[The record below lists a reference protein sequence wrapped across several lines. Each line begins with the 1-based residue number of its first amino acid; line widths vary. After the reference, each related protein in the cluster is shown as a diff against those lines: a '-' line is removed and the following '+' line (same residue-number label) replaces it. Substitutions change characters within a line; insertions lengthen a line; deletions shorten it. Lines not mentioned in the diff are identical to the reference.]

1 MIRALEVEPREGLRI
16 WLRFSDGSGG
26 EVDLSD
32 LAGRG
37 VFRAWD
43 RAGAFEEVHVTPHGA
58 VAWNDEIELC
68 GDALY
73 LELTGRS
80 ADELA
85 RDIVRE
91 QARCEVRTFLDALR
105 NGARYYRA
113 IASLGA
119 QVTQEYRGRAILEL
133 LQNAHDVL
141 AFAAAA
147 DPRRISFVLSS
158 SPEPELLV
166 ANSGRPFRRADFM
179 GICQLAQSPKDPN
192 ESVGN
197 KGLGFQSV
205 LEISTCPEVWSTAP
219 AGGGPAF
226 TFGFDP
232 QVRDPIGR
240 VARALMDGE
249 TPIDSEFGP
258 EPVVDWSEKQVDEY
272 RKRLTEDGTDPM
284 VEVEKLS
291 PYVVPRF
298 RTDPP
303 AVVERLLADGHNTVV
318 RLPLDGGK
326 TGSAEDAVESVREQ
340 LRALDEAA
348 MVFLRDLSVLRIE
361 IDGDRVELHRTLDSE
376 LPVSFAGRWQRL
388 RVGRSA
394 ADAAEATGRSFHVW
408 SRVLGGESDAEG
420 AERIAA
426 AVRHLSNRWPELRQV
441 TISVAVEETREPRQG
456 VFVIFLPTKVKTGVA
471 SQVNAPFY
479 GSLDRRQI
487 NFKDRYNELLMEFV
501 ADLVL
506 DATDELVAG
515 SPEDWRGR
523 AVVDL
528 LAPCQGGG
536 TQTLMERF
544 RRRAENRGR
553 PLEQLALILCDDG
566 WRVSEVARTMPAV
579 PSDDPIGRG
588 KWRGQAGF
596 AVASGALDQR
606 RAAVEALLHS
616 LGGSPEPIDEEWAGT
631 LVRMAE
637 CVRSDQANTTWND
650 FLTSVQSVLPP
661 GLRADPIISG
671 ADPLA
676 EAGFLPTED
685 GRLLSGSDVVRVFF
699 RPRGGAD
706 EAADFVGSVPESLKE
721 RIAFLH
727 QDVKTHEGPQR
738 RRTDVQKFLDGRF
751 VQSFRRE
758 DLLREVVI
766 ASLPELPAAHGTPEA
781 VSCAETL
788 AWTLEVIGE
797 EPQKGVVPL
806 LARLPVACGG
816 GWFAMSEAA
825 FGPGWPGSGEHL
837 KALAEGLGGEDGE
850 ELLRNVMLAPDDARW
865 GDGGEEGEIREEGV
879 ARTEVLARAVLFEV
893 AGVVDG
899 LRLEE
904 HRAMRFKMSD
914 FNRKLPKTAPANV
927 PQSTWDHWRDAVR
940 DQTKPSYSEDFKYEL
955 DGVKTLPALLQGNLS
970 DPARAALSDLILA
983 SLAHWEDNWVDV
995 TVTKVKIRSRDH
1007 HWSRRV
1013 DSPLKHWLTTLPWL
1027 EEAVDTRATRDGARS
1042 LRQNPR
1048 SLQRN
1053 PKPLGQRWFVPES
1066 LLRGQ
1071 AGRFRHLSPLTAP
1084 LANRLA
1090 QDEGLLRALRI
1101 LGLNVYPTEDASTGP
1116 ALLERLAE
1124 VVEAG
1129 GPMPAGG
1136 FDVLLGQIRNAWR
1149 HLGRDRDLPAPI
1161 IVRTRPRRLT
1171 VRTAEE
1177 LSDIYLPDDEARTR
1191 SLREHQEPFVAMWPE
1206 EARGPAGDRLQE
1218 LGARPAS
1225 GLEERCLID
1234 GLALARP
1241 ADGAQTL
1248 GTAGLKWLPVVL
1260 LALAAHGGRNPRGPT
1275 TKAWQSAALRLRRAR
1290 VRSCN
1295 SVRLEL
1301 LDGARMV
1308 AESEPKAHWLPRPG
1322 VLVLDREIVERGRW
1336 DEAAA
1341 AFQSILDRQ
1350 DLLPYLR
1357 LVLGALAENGSSG
1370 GPSWEEIEVSLERA
1384 EIDASALADIRLR
1397 WVGESTL
1404 LLERLRPLGQLLGLS
1419 EDGLGTDGID
1429 TAQLTAWLAGGL
1441 RRLAGGEEAKEVSSA
1456 RAEALVD
1463 VARESYDDFAMGFG
1477 AWNLL
1482 GEVVAL
1488 PKWNAALQE
1497 LGGEYREVTNGRAGE
1512 QVVGSL
1518 KEAGWLLRAFARHV
1532 AMAGPAVSEEDQ
1544 AALYSGVEAVR
1555 KELREEASAGA
1566 DGSEP
1571 CAAWSRCWWE
1581 VPFGAVLEV
1590 LGARLDGASA
1600 RPEGSPG
1607 IEAVRRHLDVF
1618 EGVGTIAEFR
1628 DALVTRGV
1636 EVEHDPREV
1645 ARDNVDRLARVWR
1658 SVRELHLAWLLGRG
1672 LGEGVAAGADSV
1684 KDAPPAPGAE
1694 SYLNRW
1700 SEGDLLHRVVDGI
1713 EDEEFRKACTE
1724 CETVDAVRDTLG
1736 ISREDLDRARKEVR
1750 KTARRKGNRT
1760 RRRQQTVQVGGR
1772 TFEIGGTETYG
1783 DLFKHIEGL
1792 PEPGGARAPA
1802 KLPRRKGLVPGPT
1815 GEPRGEITRTGDKTG
1830 HLHDNPHLPE
1840 LIGIVGEMH
1849 ALRFLRSEF
1858 GAKAVDDR
1866 AWVSELRTK
1875 VLPLL
1880 EGEEDVTS
1888 DSLGYDFRFVHD
1900 GTTWCIEVK
1909 ATTEDSTSF
1918 CLTAGEMAA
1927 ARRIAARKDERWR
1940 ILRVRRA
1947 FNEQPESDWL
1957 PNPFEPGAG
1966 ELLRLGEG
1974 GVKVKYALSDAAAGP
1989 KVRQ

>member
-1 MIRALEVEPREGLRI
+1 MTGTMGQFPTEAGKRI
-16 WLRFSDGSGG
+16 
-26 EVDLSD
+26 
-32 LAGRG
+32 
-37 VFRAWD
+37 
-43 RAGAFEEVHVTPHGA
+43 
-58 VAWNDEIELC
+58 IE
-68 GDALY
+68 
-73 LELTGRS
+73 
-80 ADELA
+80 
-85 RDIVRE
+85 E

-141 AFAAAA
+141 PFARDN
-147 DPRRISFVLSS
+147 DPRRISFVLRS

-166 ANSGRPFRRADFM
+166 ANSGRPFRRADFR

-205 LEISTCPEVWSTAP
+205 LELSTCPEVWSTAP

-240 VARALMDGE
+240 VARALVDGD
-249 TPIDSEFGP
+249 PPVDLEFGSG
-258 EPVVDWSEKQVDEY
+258 PVVDWTQKQVDEY

-298 RTDPP
+298 LADPP
-303 AVVERLLADGHNTVV
+303 AVVERLLADGHTTVV

-326 TGSAEDAVESVREQ
+326 TGSAQDAVESVRKQ

-348 MVFLRDLSVLRIE
+348 MVFLGDLSVLRIE
-361 IDGDRVELHRTLDSE
+361 IDGDRVELDRALDSE
-376 LPVSFAGRWQRL
+376 LSFSSPGRWQRL
-388 RVGRSA
+388 RVGRRA
-394 ADAAEATGRSFHVW
+394 ADGGEATGRSFHVW
-408 SRVLGGESDAEG
+408 SRVLGGGSDAEG

-426 AVRHLSNRWPELRQV
+426 AVRHLPNRWPELRQV
-441 TISVAVEETREPRQG
+441 KISVAVEETREPRQG
-456 VFVIFLPTKVKTGVA
+456 VFVIFLPTKVKTDVA

-487 NFKDRYNELLMEFV
+487 NFKDRYNALLMEFV

-506 DATDELVAG
+506 DAADELVAG

-528 LAPCQGGG
+528 LAPYKGD
-536 TQTLMERF
+536 TPTLVDRL
-544 RRRAENRGR
+544 RRRAEDRGR

-566 WRVSEVARTMPAV
+566 WRVSEVARTMPTV
-579 PSDDPIGRG
+579 PDDDPIGRG

-596 AVASGALDQR
+596 AVASDALDQR
-606 RAAVEALLHS
+606 RAAVEALLRS
-616 LGGSPEPIDEEWAGT
+616 LGGSPEPIDAEWSVT

-637 CVRSDQANTTWND
+637 FVRSDEAGTTWND
-650 FLTSVQSVLPP
+650 FLASVLSVLPAK
-661 GLRADPIISG
+661 LRVDPILSG

-676 EAGFLPTED
+676 DAGFLPTED
-685 GRLLSGSDVVRVFF
+685 GRLLSGSDDVRIFF
-699 RPRGGAD
+699 RPRRSAD
-706 EAADFVGSVPESLKE
+706 DTAEFVGSIPESLKK

-751 VQSFRRE
+751 VQSFSRK

-766 ASLPELPAAHGTPEA
+766 PSLPELPAVHGSPEA

-788 AWTLEVIGE
+788 AWTLDVIGD

-825 FGPGWPGSGEHL
+825 FGPGWPGSGERL
-837 KALAEGLGGEDGE
+837 KALAEGLGGEAGE
-850 ELLRNVMLAPDDARW
+850 ELLRRVLLAPDDARW
-865 GDGGEEGEIREEGV
+865 GGGCEEEETRQEVV
-879 ARTEVLARAVLFEV
+879 ARTEVLARADVLEV

-899 LRLEE
+899 FRLLA
-904 HRAMRFKMSD
+904 HRAMRFRMSGS
-914 FNRKLPKTAPANV
+914 RPVPPGQAPTGV
-927 PQSTWDHWRDAVR
+927 LQSAWDDWRETMRGRIKPHHWG
-940 DQTKPSYSEDFKYEL
+940 EFEYEL
-955 DGVKTLPALLQGNLS
+955 RGVKTLALLHRQDLGAS
-970 DPARAALSDLILA
+970 ARVALSHLLLA
-983 SLAHWEDNWVDV
+983 SIGHWEDGWAEVQI
-995 TVTKVKIRSRDH
+995 TKVGGQ
-1007 HWSRRV
+1007 HWSGRV
-1013 DSPLKHWLTTLPWL
+1013 DSPLKHWLATLPWL
-1027 EEAVDTRATRDGARS
+1027 DEGSDSRAAREGAR
-1042 LRQNPR
+1042 PVWGD
-1048 SLQRN
+1048 

-1071 AGRFRHLSPLTAP
+1071 AGRFRHLSPLSVP
-1084 LANRLA
+1084 LAHRLA
-1090 QDEGLLRALRI
+1090 QDEGLLRAMRT
-1101 LGLNVYPTEDASTGP
+1101 LGLHVYPTEDASIGP
-1116 ALLERLAE
+1116 ALLEALAE
-1124 VVEAG
+1124 VVEAER
-1129 GPMPAGG
+1129 PMPAGG

-1149 HLGRDRDLPAPI
+1149 HLGRDQDLPAPI

-1206 EARGPAGDRLQE
+1206 EARGPAGDRLQA

-1241 ADGAQTL
+1241 ADGAQKL

-1275 TKAWQSAALRLRRAR
+1275 TKAWQDAARRIRRAR

-1295 SVRLEL
+1295 SIRLEL

-1308 AESEPKAHWLPRPG
+1308 TESDPRAHWLPRPG
-1322 VLVLDREIVERGRW
+1322 VLLLHREIVERGRW

-1357 LVLGALAENGSSG
+1357 LVLGALADNGSSG
-1370 GPSWEEIEVSLERA
+1370 GPSWEEIEEALERA
-1384 EIDASALADIRLR
+1384 EIDAPALADIRLR

-1404 LLERLRPLGQLLGLS
+1404 LLERLRPLGKLLGLS
-1419 EDGLGTDGID
+1419 GDGLGADGID
-1429 TAQLTAWLAGGL
+1429 TDRLTEWLAGGL
-1441 RRLAGGEEAKEVSSA
+1441 RALDGAEEAKEASPA

-1463 VARESYDDFAMGFG
+1463 VARASYDDFAMGYG
-1477 AWNLL
+1477 AWKLL

-1488 PKWNAALQE
+1488 PKWNAALRE
-1497 LGGEYREVTNGRAGE
+1497 LGGEHREVTNGRAGE
-1512 QVVGSL
+1512 QAVGLLKL
-1518 KEAGWLLRAFARHV
+1518 KEVGQLLRAFARHV
-1532 AMAGPAVSEEDQ
+1532 AMAGPAVSEEDR
-1544 AALYSGVEAVR
+1544 AGLYLGVEAVR
-1555 KELREEASAGA
+1555 KKLRNEASAGVNA
-1566 DGSEP
+1566 SEL
-1571 CAAWSRCWWE
+1571 CAAWSRRWWE
-1581 VPFGAVLEV
+1581 VPIGAVLEA
-1590 LGARLDGASA
+1590 LRARLDGASA
-1600 RPEGSPG
+1600 RREGSPG
-1607 IEAVRRHLDVF
+1607 VEAARRHLDVF

-1628 DALVTRGV
+1628 EALVTRGV
-1636 EVEHDPREV
+1636 EVENDPREV
-1645 ARDNVDRLARVWR
+1645 ARHNVNGLANVWR
-1658 SVRELHLAWLLGRG
+1658 SVCEIHLAWLLARG
-1672 LGEGVAAGADSV
+1672 LGEDGVAVGADPGQG
-1684 KDAPPAPGAE
+1684 APPAPGAA
-1694 SYLNRW
+1694 SYLMRW
-1700 SEGDLLHRVVDGI
+1700 SDGELFRRVVDRF
-1713 EDEEFRKACTE
+1713 EDEEFREACTS
-1724 CETVDAVRDTLG
+1724 CETVEAARDKLG
-1736 ISREDLDRARKEVR
+1736 ISGEDLDRARKEVR
-1750 KTARRKGNRT
+1750 KTAQRKGDRT

-1783 DLFKHIEGL
+1783 DLFKHLDGL
-1792 PEPGGARAPA
+1792 PEPGGARAPG
-1802 KLPRRKGLVPGPT
+1802 KLPRRKGVVPGPM
-1815 GEPRGEITRTGDKTG
+1815 GDPRGEITRTGGKTG
-1830 HLHDNPHLPE
+1830 QLHDNPHLPE
-1840 LIGIVGEMH
+1840 LVGIVGEMH
-1849 ALRFLRSEF
+1849 ALRFLQSKF

-1866 AWVSELRTK
+1866 TWVSEFRTK
-1875 VLPLL
+1875 VLPLF
-1880 EGEEDVTS
+1880 EGEEDTTS
-1888 DSLGYDFRFVHD
+1888 DSLGYDFRFVHNR
-1900 GTTWCIEVK
+1900 TTWCIEVK
-1909 ATTEDSTSF
+1909 ATTEDGTSF
-1918 CLTAGEMAA
+1918 DLTAGEMAA
-1927 ARRIAARKDERWR
+1927 ARRIAARENERWR

-1947 FNEQPESDWL
+1947 FTEQPEFDWL

-1966 ELLRLGEG
+1966 ERLRLGEG
-1974 GVKVKYALSDAAAGP
+1974 GVTVKYALSDASVDPADGSP
-1989 KVRQ
+1989 STL